1 MHHEILRSG
10 RPGELWFEINGNR
23 RRVPPQQRTLWST
36 NHLRLGCARNFVD
49 LCRRNGSVHRP
60 KRTGGLIFGTTDRID
75 VMTHPLTHIKAIAI
89 DLDGTLLDTIP
100 DLCGAV
106 NLTLAELQLP
116 ELPLDL
122 VKTFVGKG
130 LMAHVG
136 KSLRYAMGRDAND
149 AELAH
154 ALALYRLHYAE
165 HIADRT
171 TLYSGVIEGL
181 AAFRA
186 RDFSLSVVTNK
197 WTSYTHQLL
206 EHFRL
211 ASFFDH
217 VVCGDTLTTNK
228 PDPGMMFYSA
238 GRFGVHPREMLM
250 IGDSGNDSRAA
261 QAAGAPVVLMSY
273 GYSEGENLADLR
285 ANAIVSTFTDIPA
298 LLDL

>member
-1 MHHEILRSG
+1 MKIANVRA
-10 RPGELWFEINGNR
+10 
-23 RRVPPQQRTLWST
+23 V
-36 NHLRLGCARNFVD
+36 
-49 LCRRNGSVHRP
+49 
-60 KRTGGLIFGTTDRID
+60 
-75 VMTHPLTHIKAIAI
+75 AI

-106 NLTLAELQLP
+106 NLTLAEMKLP
-116 ELPLDL
+116 ELPLEL

-136 KSLRYAMGRDAND
+136 KSLRYVLNRDATE
-149 AELAH
+149 AEMTQ
-154 ALALYRLHYAE
+154 ALALYRKHYAE

-171 TLYSGVIEGL
+171 TIYPGVLEGL
-181 AAFRA
+181 EAFRS
-186 RDFSLSVVTNK
+186 RELSLSVVTNK
-197 WTSYTHQLL
+197 WTSYTNQLL

-211 ASFFDH
+211 TAYFDH

-238 GRFGVHPREMLM
+238 GNHGVHPSEMLM

-261 QAAGAPVVLMSY
+261 QAAGSPVVLLTY
-273 GYSEGENLADLR
+273 GYSEGEHLPDLR

-298 LLDL
+298 LLEF